1 MARLPFAITLAIL
14 EDRARHGGV
23 LSTMYR
29 VVLPAALALTLAGC
43 SLGSSFGSL
52 PLGFADSST
61 SSGSTGSVMSAK
73 RTARSDLGSDTA
85 PPKAPAPAPA
95 TRTASLDDKAPAG
108 SFERAPAGALAD
120 RDYSGTQLDAHKAV
134 DAINAYRRQLGLKPV
149 KLSAELSMAAKRH
162 SMDLARWDRISHYG
176 SDGSNP
182 WDRVKRTPYKAR
194 VAAENVGTGQVS
206 FDEVMKGW
214 KASPSHDKNLRL
226 PEAEHVGVAL
236 IYDPKTEFRTF
247 WTLVL
252 AAPG

>member
-1 MARLPFAITLAIL
+1 MARLPFAITLAVL

-29 VVLPAALALTLAGC
+29 VVFPAALALTLAGC
-43 SLGSSFGSL
+43 SLGSSLGSL
-52 PLGFADSST
+52 PLGFADSSA

-73 RTARSDLGSDTA
+73 RTARSDLGSEAA
-85 PPKAPAPAPA
+85 PPKAPSTAPAA
-95 TRTASLDDKAPAG
+95 RTASLDDKAPAG

-120 RDYSGTQLDAHKAV
+120 RDYSGTRLDALKAV
-134 DAINAYRRQLGLKPV
+134 DAINVYRRQLGLKPV
-149 KLSAELSMAAKRH
+149 KFSAELSMAAKRH
-162 SMDLARWDRISHYG
+162 AMDLARWDRISHYG

>member
-1 MARLPFAITLAIL
+1 
-14 EDRARHGGV
+14 
-23 LSTMYR
+23 MYR
-29 VVLPAALALTLAGC
+29 VALPALLAFALAGC

-52 PLGFADSST
+52 PLGFAGSSSSG

-73 RTARSDLGSDTA
+73 RAERSDLGRDAT
-85 PPKAPAPAPA
+85 PPKAPAPPS
-95 TRTASLDDKAPAG
+95 TRTASLEDKAPSG
-108 SFERAPAGALAD
+108 SFERAPAGALSD
-120 RDYSGTQLDAHKAV
+120 RDYSGTRLDVHKAV
-134 DAINAYRRQLGLKPV
+134 ELINAYRRQSGLKPV
-149 KLSAELSMAAKRH
+149 KFSAELSMAAKRH
-162 SMDLARWDRISHYG
+162 CMDLARWDRISHYG

-194 VAAENVGTGQVS
+194 LAAENVGTGQVS

-226 PEAEHVGVAL
+226 ADAEHVGLAL